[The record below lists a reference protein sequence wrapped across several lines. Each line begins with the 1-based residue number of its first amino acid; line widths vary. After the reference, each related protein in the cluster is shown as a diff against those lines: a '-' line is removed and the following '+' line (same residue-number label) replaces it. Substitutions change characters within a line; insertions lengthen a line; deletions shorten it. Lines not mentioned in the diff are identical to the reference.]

1 MKKLKGEKSG
11 RTISSLSSKIQ
22 AGLEKNDF

>member
-1 MKKLKGEKSG
+1 MKKSNREKSC